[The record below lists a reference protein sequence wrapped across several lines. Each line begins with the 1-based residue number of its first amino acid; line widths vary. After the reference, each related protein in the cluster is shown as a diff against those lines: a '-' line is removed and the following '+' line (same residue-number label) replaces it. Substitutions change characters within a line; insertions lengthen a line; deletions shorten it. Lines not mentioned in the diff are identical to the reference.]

1 MHFKKLGKSDLKVSS
16 YCLGTMTFGETTS
29 EDDGHSQ
36 IDQSLE
42 YGINFFDTAEMYPT
56 CPLRAETTGNTEII
70 IGNWIKKNKS
80 KRPDIILASKISGK
94 ATNALELNQY
104 TFEVDHRAA
113 KPQIKAAIEAL
124 FSVKVIG
131 INTMN
136 PPRRTRRVG
145 KFSGKRSQV
154 KKAIVRLAE
163 GDKIQLF
170 PES

>member
-1 MHFKKLGKSDLKVSS
+1 MTKL
-16 YCLGTMTFGETTS
+16 
-29 EDDGHSQ
+29 
-36 IDQSLE
+36 
-42 YGINFFDTAEMYPT
+42 FDSRLA
-56 CPLRAETTGNTEII
+56 
-70 IGNWIKKNKS
+70 
-80 KRPDIILASKISGK
+80 DIIRKPVITEK
-94 ATNALELNQY
+94 ATNAIDLNQY

-113 KPQIKAAIEAL
+113 KPQIKAA
-124 FSVKVIG
+124 

>member
-1 MHFKKLGKSDLKVSS
+1 MNKF
-16 YCLGTMTFGETTS
+16 FTTRLA
-29 EDDGHSQ
+29 DV
-36 IDQSLE
+36 IRR
-42 YGINFFDTAEMYPT
+42 
-56 CPLRAETTGNTEII
+56 PLITE
-70 IGNWIKKNKS
+70 
-80 KRPDIILASKISGK
+80 K
-94 ATNALELNQY
+94 ATNALDQNQY

-113 KPQIKAAIEAL
+113 KPQIKAAVESM

-131 INTMN
+131 ISTMN

-163 GDKIQLF
+163 GEKIQLF

>member
-1 MHFKKLGKSDLKVSS
+1 MSK
-16 YCLGTMTFGETTS
+16 
-29 EDDGHSQ
+29 
-36 IDQSLE
+36 
-42 YGINFFDTAEMYPT
+42 FFESRLADVIRKPII
-56 CPLRAETTGNTEII
+56 TE
-70 IGNWIKKNKS
+70 
-80 KRPDIILASKISGK
+80 K

-113 KPQIKAAIEAL
+113 KPQIKAAIEDL
-124 FSVKVIG
+124 FNVKVVG

-154 KKAIVRLAE
+154 KKAIVRLAA